1 MEKPKVLDR
10 VGGFQP
16 TRNHRQQM
24 GLLTGPAG
32 PYNKSIYIY
41 IYIYEGSFTSYHRQ
55 KEKKKKKNLLPQ
67 INSHST

>member
-41 IYIYEGSFTSYHRQ
+41 IYIYFKGVLLPIIS
-55 KEKKKKKNLLPQ
+55 KKKKKTYY
-67 INSHST
+67 HK